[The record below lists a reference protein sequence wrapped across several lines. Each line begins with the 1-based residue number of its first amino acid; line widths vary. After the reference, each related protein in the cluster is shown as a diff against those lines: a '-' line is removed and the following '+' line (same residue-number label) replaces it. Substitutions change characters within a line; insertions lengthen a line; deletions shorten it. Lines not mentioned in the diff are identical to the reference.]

1 MMIVDKQNKF
11 ICVTTLDD
19 KTRMWLRKV
28 YCTLPRSRVTSY
40 QPPFLCSPRSSAVR
54 SIATQT
60 RGRQIRHGPSRLMFF
75 PLMALACFYKDIHML
90 FFFFFPHPLNM
101 LKSHLSTASPN
112 LESAEARIMKLNE
125 IGRFIYSRCVDLA
138 TLEVKCV
145 YSSFPL
151 IFGKPLAYHFRCFP
165 PSLSCLFPLHLSI
178 CMKLGCLSSQGA
190 LIKKCGYEN

>member
-28 YCTLPRSRVTSY
+28 YCMLPRSRVTSY

-54 SIATQT
+54 SVAPQT
-60 RGRQIRHGPSRLMFF
+60 RGRQIQHGPSRRLWHLCASIKIFT
-75 PLMALACFYKDIHML
+75 C
-90 FFFFFPHPLNM
+90 FFFFFFFSHPLNM

-112 LESAEARIMKLNE
+112 LESVEARIMKWNE
-125 IGRFIYSRCVDLA
+125 FGRFIYSRCVDLT

-145 YSSFPL
+145 YSRFLL
-151 IFGKPLAYHFRCFP
+151 IFGKPLAYRCRCFP

>member
-1 MMIVDKQNKF
+1 MTIKQECDCARCTARYPDLVSPLISLLF
-11 ICVTTLDD
+11 FARLGAP
-19 KTRMWLRKV
+19 RLAPSLLR
-28 YCTLPRSRVTSY
+28 PEE
-40 QPPFLCSPRSSAVR
+40 
-54 SIATQT
+54 
-60 RGRQIRHGPSRLMFF
+60 RQIRHGPSRLMFF

-112 LESAEARIMKLNE
+112 LELAEARIMKLNE
-125 IGRFIYSRCVDLA
+125 FGRFIYSRCVDLA